1 MFLSKRES
9 GARQRE
15 AQNARKNRMEIV
27 RARSIGQITRR
38 DLFRWG
44 LLTAGGALAWKHGL
58 NPYVSSK
65 SYAAI
70 PTGFPAS
77 PLFGV
82 QPFSQPMPRFD
93 VLTRNPA
100 PFLDPAPTKEANTTQ
115 QLLNPA
121 LEGVRF
127 GDTGPIEGRPP
138 GPIWAHQQFENFPP
152 RVHVQVSQEGAKINN
167 VYNPGV
173 LPILNSG
180 ITGAIRPTF
189 HPGLPDQ
196 ALNSMWTFKGTV

>member
-82 QPFSQPMPRFD
+82 QPFSPPMPRFH
-93 VLTRNPA
+93 VLTRKPA
-100 PFLDPAPTKEANTTQ
+100 PFLDPPPTKEPNTTQ
-115 QLLNPA
+115 QPRSP
-121 LEGVRF
+121 GRDRGRF
-127 GDTGPIEGRPP
+127 G
-138 GPIWAHQQFENFPP
+138 
-152 RVHVQVSQEGAKINN
+152 
-167 VYNPGV
+167 
-173 LPILNSG
+173 
-180 ITGAIRPTF
+180 
-189 HPGLPDQ
+189 
-196 ALNSMWTFKGTV
+196 